1 VTIFFSSGLD
11 TAVVAELKGRMSQD
25 PIHLTSM
32 TDGSTRAAGDSL
44 EARIKKELP
53 GILAGTG
60 YEYRGDFGRKAMQ
73 DLEFFRGDSRYLV
86 DVKSWRRGTIWGA
99 PNLTSVARLADLYE
113 DPNAFFTPLI
123 VHYSVCDGILVNLD
137 FQFLLIEWIDW
148 TSLKIGALGKGQI
161 QIKDSADKLATT
173 RGRLRTSW
181 LEDLYTR
188 TLQFYDAEKH
198 RIDERA
204 HDFQSRLAVLRS
216 GQATDHLPT
225 NIEVV

>member
-1 VTIFFSSGLD
+1 
-11 TAVVAELKGRMSQD
+11 
-25 PIHLTSM
+25 M

-123 VHYSVCDGILVNLD
+123 VHYSVCDNILVNLD
-137 FQFLLIEWIDW
+137 FQFLLIDVRPI
-148 TSLKIGALGKGQI
+148 TFATGLAPSSFAI
-161 QIKDSADKLATT
+161 QIVD
-173 RGRLRTSW
+173 GP
-181 LEDLYTR
+181 
-188 TLQFYDAEKH
+188 FH
-198 RIDERA
+198 RYQIP
-204 HDFQSRLAVLRS
+204 V
-216 GQATDHLPT
+216 
-225 NIEVV
+225 